1 MVTGESSPF
10 YLTNHHAPGRIKTT
24 LPDAKLLVTLRNPVD
39 RAYSYYHM
47 SVRQHRQSMTF
58 EDAVRHGYTAQA
70 GHADL
75 YRGRYAEHMG
85 DHRRRLREQT
95 AGYLSRGHYAEHL
108 TRWFEHFDRDRFL
121 ILTLDELKADP
132 RGGGAIARVFEFL
145 GLDPFDVKPQD
156 RGPQDPAVKYGRM
169 AKDGNAHNVGTYPKM
184 NPDTRKTPVDYYRP
198 HNRRLSVLLKRDFDW
213 DR

>member
-1 MVTGESSPF
+1 LGSHVHYPLSRLWYRSHFPNVLYKRYLSKLHSRRMVTGESSPF

-24 LPDAKLLVTLRNPVD
+24 LPDAKLVVILRNPVD
-39 RAYSYYHM
+39 RAYSDYHM

-75 YRGRYAEHMG
+75 YRGSYAEHMG

-132 RGGGAIARVFEFL
+132 RGGCDCQ
-145 GLDPFDVKPQD
+145 GL
-156 RGPQDPAVKYGRM
+156 
-169 AKDGNAHNVGTYPKM
+169 
-184 NPDTRKTPVDYYRP
+184 
-198 HNRRLSVLLKRDFDW
+198 
-213 DR
+213 